1 MLASEVMDEAASLM
15 NDTGKLTWGYTQLM
29 PYLQR
34 AYRTLE
40 LNMFLN
46 GVRSLKEVSAI
57 IPVDPMSA
65 EIVLPQ
71 DFVQPISVAERSAGT
86 NDGFVTVLET
96 DWDLAPQSDG
106 ICFWNWRE
114 DTLKISAPKQAR
126 EVFLRYRKGLST
138 LVGENSNITIP
149 MSKSYLSAKTAA
161 NASAFGA
168 ANMERAAVLNTEAN
182 DCLGML
188 INSEIRNQQ
197 GNKFRRKP
205 YGYSRRAR
213 RGL

>member
-15 NDTGKLTWGYTQLM
+15 NDTGKLTWGYPQLL

-40 LNMFLN
+40 LNLFLN

-65 EIVLPQ
+65 EVVLPQ
-71 DFVQPISVAERSAGT
+71 DFVQPISMGERAAGS
-86 NDGFVTVLET
+86 NNGFVPVTEAE
-96 DWDLAPQSDG
+96 WDLAPQSDA
-106 ICFWNWRE
+106 INFWNWRE

-126 EVFLRYRKGLST
+126 EVFLRYRKGLT
-138 LVGENSNITIP
+138 VIQGENSNITLP

-182 DCLGML
+182 DCLSML

-197 GNKFRRKP
+197 GLKFRRKP

-213 RGL
+213 RGF